1 MNYIIIRK
9 HFFNFSIT
17 FPKDWVVEIVH
28 DSSSVSKTAFK
39 FDKFDQTDSTNG
51 FKTPKQRL
59 ESSLNNA
66 EDCES
71 HNYLNVLFKFA
82 H

>member
-1 MNYIIIRK
+1 MILLQFQKQHLSLIPF
-9 HFFNFSIT
+9 HESL
-17 FPKDWVVEIVH
+17 
-28 DSSSVSKTAFK
+28 
-39 FDKFDQTDSTNG
+39 QTDSTNG

-71 HNYLNVLFKFA
+71 HNYLNVLFKVA